1 MKRIL
6 LFVLTN
12 LAVVLVLGVV
22 ASLLGVNRY
31 PTANGLNLGAL
42 LGFALVMGFG
52 GAIISL
58 LISKPMAKWSAGVQ
72 LIEQPQFKR
81 RWYRPDFQQEE
92 QAAMRTWLADRLE
105 EASKAFA
112 APFTPRQLAA
122 ALQDDPALEAV
133 ATLYA
138 GQGFDLDALLA
149 TLLFEES
156 VPNAKHHVYKAKSLA
171 KRAAWEKTWRLQHE
185 EDAWDAQKARHDA
198 AIEFCD
204 GPAPGL
210 LAVKVHSLVL
220 RPYAAPALLKGH
232 GRRGAAQLAA
242 LLAARPLIRHTTVAT
257 AWPGWLA
264 AALPRAG
271 IAPAHLLA
279 GPQYDLL
286 SMALN
291 GAIGGL
297 GVALLPD
304 YMASTA
310 TAAGQLVRLSDQGW
324 EPPQAYYLRCPDWK
338 AELVVF
344 QRFREWLLAVADGQ
358 KPAA

>member
-1 MKRIL
+1 MSHLPSLMALRCFDASARL
-6 LFVLTN
+6 GSFTRAAGEVHLTQG
-12 LAVVLVLGVV
+12 AVSHQVLGLE
-22 ASLLGVNRY
+22 AQLGVALFLRRRTGLTL
-31 PTANGLNLGAL
+31 TAPGR
-42 LGFALVMGFG
+42 
-52 GAIISL
+52 S
-58 LISKPMAKWSAGVQ
+58 
-72 LIEQPQFKR
+72 
-81 RWYRPDFQQEE
+81 Y
-92 QAAMRTWLADRLE
+92 WLE
-105 EASKAFA
+105 V
-112 APFTPRQLAA
+112 AA
-122 ALQDDPALEAV
+122 ALRQIER
-133 ATLYA
+133 ATQNMVTHK
-138 GQGFDLDALLA
+138 GQGGAFNLCCASSFASYWLVPRLSGFVA
-149 TLLFEES
+149 AHPEVTLNLSTHIGPVDFS
-156 VPNAKHHVYKAKSLA
+156 TS
-171 KRAAWEKTWRLQHE
+171 
-185 EDAWDAQKARHDA
+185 RHDA

>member
-1 MKRIL
+1 MSHLPSLMALRCFDASARL
-6 LFVLTN
+6 GSFTRAAGEVHLTQG
-12 LAVVLVLGVV
+12 AVSHQVLGLEAQLGVALFLRRRTGLTLTAPGRSYWLEVV
-22 ASLLGVNRY
+22 AALRQIERATQNMVTHKGQGGAFNLCCASSFASYWLVPRLSGFVAAH
-31 PTANGLNLGAL
+31 PEVTLNLSTHIGP
-42 LGFALVMGFG
+42 V
-52 GAIISL
+52 
-58 LISKPMAKWSAGVQ
+58 
-72 LIEQPQFKR
+72 
-81 RWYRPDFQQEE
+81 DFS
-92 QAAMRTWLADRLE
+92 T
-105 EASKAFA
+105 S
-112 APFTPRQLAA
+112 
-122 ALQDDPALEAV
+122 
-133 ATLYA
+133 
-138 GQGFDLDALLA
+138 
-149 TLLFEES
+149 
-156 VPNAKHHVYKAKSLA
+156 
-171 KRAAWEKTWRLQHE
+171 
-185 EDAWDAQKARHDA
+185 RHDA